1 MEGTV
6 EFDAN
11 GEPTG
16 TLRDQAAA
24 DIIAAIPDPL
34 ATLERKKDA
43 VEKACHELNSHGLT
57 GVHAIQGIHCN
68 LPEYTD
74 VYQALACLLY
84 TSRCV

>member
-57 GVHAIQGIHCN
+57 GVHAIQESTVTCRNIRMCTR
-68 LPEYTD
+68 LW
-74 VYQALACLLY
+74 QM
-84 TSRCV
+84 TSA